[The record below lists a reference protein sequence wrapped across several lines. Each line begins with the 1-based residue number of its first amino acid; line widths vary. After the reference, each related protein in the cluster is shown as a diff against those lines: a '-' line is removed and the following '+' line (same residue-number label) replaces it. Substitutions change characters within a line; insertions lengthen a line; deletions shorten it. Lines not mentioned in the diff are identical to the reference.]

1 MKVET
6 EHATVNLAF
15 VIHTSG
21 SFAEQEIDGEATA
34 AAFATCAGPDCL
46 KDVIPKLGIR
56 LKVYNTL
63 KLVIDQGKGFFS
75 NKATVKELTYVF
87 FFL

>member
-1 MKVET
+1 M
-6 EHATVNLAF
+6 
-15 VIHTSG
+15 
-21 SFAEQEIDGEATA
+21 DGEATA

-63 KLVIDQGKGFFS
+63 KLVIDQGYKQKVFS
-75 NKATVKELTYVF
+75 NKATVKELILCVF
-87 FFL
+87 FIGTCQSYSLSTYTIPTT